1 MADQSTI
8 NINVEGNIFVQLNQ
22 LKQEFVSLNKKVA
35 EIEGTSEN
43 SFAALKKS
51 VSKISMVSI
60 TEGIQNVTQAFSE
73 INAPGL
79 AFGSSMAEL
88 SALTGVTGSQLKEL
102 GESAKQSASEF
113 GGSASASL
121 ETYKTILGRLGPDIA
136 KNKEA
141 LTGME
146 KNVQILSKTMGGDS
160 AGAVDALTT
169 AMLQF
174 GVDLSDPMKAT
185 GEMSKMM
192 DVMANSAQE
201 GAAEVPSIAAALK
214 VSGVAL
220 KQAKVSFTEANA
232 AIQALAKGGKEGS
245 EAGMALRNVLGKM
258 AGEDVIPN
266 EAAEKLK
273 KLGVKMKIVS
283 DTSLPF
289 TDRLR
294 ELKKAE
300 GDATIMEQVFG
311 EENAAGAKILLDSV
325 DAQDELRGKIGKT
338 GGAMEQAN
346 IVMESTEEK
355 VKRMNAVMENM
366 KITIFESTGGWSA
379 YLTPVSDV
387 ARQISAFVPVV
398 SLARSG
404 ISKITS
410 AFKFQK
416 DATEKAGIAQ
426 KVFNMISNMN
436 PYVRIATLILAAGG
450 GILALASA
458 FNKASAAEQTNAKIK
473 DLVAE
478 KTVNERTE
486 VTILFDR
493 LRNAKKGTDDYN
505 KALKDLNDKYP
516 DLIDKFDLHKG
527 KIDDINKAEQ
537 YLMSTIQKR
546 AEVEAR
552 AEVYKEMVADN
563 IKEQN
568 RIDQMKREGKGYS
581 SFSNGIVWGKDSVK
595 DSQKALEEKKRA
607 AKALLKQLV
616 ADEKNKANE
625 EPDSPD
631 ATDLNPPAI
640 PGLNPPGK
648 PKPKTDSGNETVT
661 ATGGGGEKRNINVRI
676 EKLVDKI
683 EIHTSNVKTGLSD
696 IKKQVTEAMVSAV
709 RDFEIA
715 M

>member
-1 MADQSTI
+1 
-8 NINVEGNIFVQLNQ
+8 
-22 LKQEFVSLNKKVA
+22 
-35 EIEGTSEN
+35 
-43 SFAALKKS
+43 
-51 VSKISMVSI
+51 
-60 TEGIQNVTQAFSE
+60 
-73 INAPGL
+73 
-79 AFGSSMAEL
+79 
-88 SALTGVTGSQLKEL
+88 
-102 GESAKQSASEF
+102 
-113 GGSASASL
+113 
-121 ETYKTILGRLGPDIA
+121 
-136 KNKEA
+136 
-141 LTGME
+141 
-146 KNVQILSKTMGGDS
+146 
-160 AGAVDALTT
+160 
-169 AMLQF
+169 
-174 GVDLSDPMKAT
+174 
-185 GEMSKMM
+185 
-192 DVMANSAQE
+192 
-201 GAAEVPSIAAALK
+201 
-214 VSGVAL
+214 
-220 KQAKVSFTEANA
+220 
-232 AIQALAKGGKEGS
+232 
-245 EAGMALRNVLGKM
+245 
-258 AGEDVIPN
+258 
-266 EAAEKLK
+266 
-273 KLGVKMKIVS
+273 
-283 DTSLPF
+283 
-289 TDRLR
+289 
-294 ELKKAE
+294 
-300 GDATIMEQVFG
+300 
-311 EENAAGAKILLDSV
+311 
-325 DAQDELRGKIGKT
+325 
-338 GGAMEQAN
+338 
-346 IVMESTEEK
+346 
-355 VKRMNAVMENM
+355 
-366 KITIFESTGGWSA
+366 
-379 YLTPVSDV
+379 
-387 ARQISAFVPVV
+387 
-398 SLARSG
+398 
-404 ISKITS
+404 
-410 AFKFQK
+410 
-416 DATEKAGIAQ
+416 
-426 KVFNMISNMN
+426 MN